1 MIIKR
6 RASVLKSQAFDDSHA
21 RDLEKHYDEDDVG
34 KVKELMLCVKKLVTR
49 KPAKKRDN
57 TLLYIY
63 KMTDTHC
70 SASDTASFLGQA
82 DIFFVIKNF
91 FFISMA
97 IQFLVS

>member
-1 MIIKR
+1 MFSSLKPLMI
-6 RASVLKSQAFDDSHA
+6 HM
-21 RDLEKHYDEDDVG
+21 LEKHYDEDDVG

-63 KMTDTHC
+63 KTFKTDTQC

>member
-1 MIIKR
+1 MI
-6 RASVLKSQAFDDSHA
+6 HM
-21 RDLEKHYDEDDVG
+21 LEKHYDEDDVW

-63 KMTDTHC
+63 KTFKTDTHC